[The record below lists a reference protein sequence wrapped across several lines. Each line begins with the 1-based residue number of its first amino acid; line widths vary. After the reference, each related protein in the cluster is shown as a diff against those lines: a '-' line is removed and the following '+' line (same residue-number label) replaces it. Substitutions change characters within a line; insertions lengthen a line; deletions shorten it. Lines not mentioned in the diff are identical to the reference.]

1 MSDPTTRPRILPLRS
16 RSVRVF
22 VPLVALCAT
31 SAIRIAAQE
40 ADGLANRIAIG
51 DQLAQYSYRWDSKN
65 SNGFADLFTD
75 DGVME
80 RQVDGTVVSNSR
92 VVGRRAIL
100 DYARTAHQ
108 GRLAD
113 RQTRH
118 HMSAL
123 VFLELSS
130 DSAVT
135 ENMALITHQTA
146 DDPAPFIS
154 ASGIYRITW
163 RRTAQG
169 WRIAE
174 RVLVLDRF
182 SPR

>member
-1 MSDPTTRPRILPLRS
+1 MNNP
-16 RSVRVF
+16 RVF
-22 VPLVALCAT
+22 VPLLALCAM
-31 SAIRIAAQE
+31 SAIGVAGQE
-40 ADGLANRIAIG
+40 ADY
-51 DQLAQYSYRWDSKN
+51 AQ
-65 SNGFADLFTD
+65 
-75 DGVME
+75 
-80 RQVDGTVVSNSR
+80 
-92 VVGRRAIL
+92 
-100 DYARTAHQ
+100 TAHQ

-113 RQTRH
+113 RQTQH

-163 RRTAQG
+163 RKTAQG
-169 WRIAE
+169 WRMAK

>member
-1 MSDPTTRPRILPLRS
+1 MNNPRM
-16 RSVRVF
+16 F
-22 VPLVALCAT
+22 VPLLAVCTMSAT
-31 SAIRIAAQE
+31 GLAGQE
-40 ADGLANRIAIG
+40 AVELADRIAIG
-51 DQLAQYSYRWDSKN
+51 DQLAQYSHRWDSKN

-75 DGVME
+75 EGVME
-80 RQVDGTVVSNSR
+80 RHVNGTVVSRSR

-100 DYARTAHQ
+100 DYAQTAHQ

-169 WRIAE
+169 WRMAK

-182 SPR
+182 SRR